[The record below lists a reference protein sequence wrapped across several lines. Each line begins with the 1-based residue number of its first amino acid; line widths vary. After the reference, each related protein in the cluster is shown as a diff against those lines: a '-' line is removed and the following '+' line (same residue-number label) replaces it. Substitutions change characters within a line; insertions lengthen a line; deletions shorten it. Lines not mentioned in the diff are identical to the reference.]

1 MFDSYVFDLDG
12 VLVDVHDSYKH
23 EIFDEVGDELGYDF
37 TEDEIHR
44 LWYGVEE
51 RRDIIESWGYEPREF
66 WEVFDALDRPERR
79 VEHTYVYEDTE
90 VIESLDAPTGLITH
104 SPPELA
110 RPALE
115 KAGLNDAFDS
125 VVCCSYDIGYKPDPT
140 PFELCL
146 NEMGV
151 EASDDSVMVGD
162 SLSDVRGAWNAG
174 MTAGHID
181 RVGYSVDADLNI
193 ETLHDLPTPQCRV

>member
-12 VLVDVHDSYKH
+12 VLVDVHDTYKR
-23 EIFDEVGDELGYDF
+23 EIFDEVGDELRRDF
-37 TEDEIHR
+37 TDDEIHR

-51 RRDIIESWGYEPREF
+51 RSDIIESWGYEPREF

-79 VEHTYVYEDTE
+79 VEYTYAYDDTG
-90 VIESLDAPTGLITH
+90 IIPDLNAPTGLVTH

-115 KAGLNDAFDS
+115 KAGLRGAFDG
-125 VVCCSYDIGYKPDPT
+125 VVCCSYEIGYKPDPK
-140 PFELCL
+140 PFRLCL
-146 NEMGV
+146 DKMG
-151 EASDDSVMVGD
+151 ASAEDALMLGD
-162 SLSDVRGAWNAG
+162 SLSDVRGAWNAD

-181 RVGYSVDADLNI
+181 RVGHSVEADLNV
-193 ETLHDLPTPQCRV
+193 ETLHDLPTPQCHA